1 MLPPDPIV
9 VQCSTPAFWIEK
21 LVLLDRFDSV
31 GLIREVPFH
40 RGLNIV
46 RTPATLPAQAEE
58 PAAEIGKRQNPE
70 PHSVGKTLLVRM
82 IRYSMGEECIVTG
95 EENDDLNRAC
105 PDGHLIA
112 LWWLETNPWLVIR
125 PFHSTDPKDSFCV
138 QGKDW
143 EGVFEQSIERLP
155 FSRFVKQLESVTTQ
169 GLPPIETRRGH
180 RPRWLD
186 ILGWLTRD
194 CECGYRQANDWRFAG
209 LYEKKGTDLRENSL
223 ILQWLC
229 GLMGQDE
236 AEKRANHWQLLSLL
250 QQSVQKAESS
260 ERQLKHLLESI
271 SEELKKPEPDEITF
285 ELQDPT
291 KLFQY
296 QAKPRDILESLNSI
310 GNEET
315 QKAKAAVDRLEEAIK
330 EVSRK
335 LATTNESYNKK
346 VGELSSVTDAI
357 KRRQLG
363 GKHGEHINRCLEL
376 DPKGQ
381 CKLKTEF
388 DNDSEIAKCLTKL
401 SSDGDLT
408 ERKTL
413 LEQETKSLGDE
424 VKALEQEAENLDAEL
439 TAARNSQLAQVE
451 KLGKS
456 IGKWERLLDE
466 AIKLDEAQS
475 QLSAASKS
483 ATELEKETTSSNQ
496 IMESIRQ
503 SPSEQVRSKQFTRFY
518 VELLCQIFGS
528 EATGT
533 IQVSGNGLEP
543 KPDKTLMPRG
553 RARSAMASVIAFDL
567 GAVLA
572 SMCGVGNHPRFL
584 IHDSP
589 REGEMIMTF
598 FRRIFQAA
606 IWMQSLTDTEPSFQY
621 IVTTADAPI
630 EYSQIATKPTCIVLS
645 GDDRLL
651 KRKY

>member
-1 MLPPDPIV
+1 
-9 VQCSTPAFWIEK
+9 
-21 LVLLDRFDSV
+21 LDRFDSE
-31 GLIREVPFH
+31 GLIREVLFH

-46 RTPATLPAQAEE
+46 RTPANAPAQAGE
-58 PAAEIGKRQNPE
+58 PAAEIGNRQNPE

-95 EENDDLNRAC
+95 EENDDLKRAC

-143 EGVFEQSIERLP
+143 EGVFEQSIERIP
-155 FSRFVKQLESVTTQ
+155 FSKFVKQLESVTTQ
-169 GLPPIETRRGH
+169 GLPSIESRRGH

-194 CECGYRQANDWRFAG
+194 CECGYRQANDWRFPG

-236 AEKRANHWQLLSLL
+236 AEQRTKHWHLLSQH

-271 SEELKKPEPDEITF
+271 SEELKKPEPDHTTF

-296 QAKPRDILESLNSI
+296 QAKPRNILDSLNAI
-310 GNEET
+310 GNDET
-315 QKAKAAVDRLEEAIK
+315 QKARAEVQRHERIIEE
-330 EVSRK
+330 VNQK
-335 LATTNESYNKK
+335 LVTARATYNKK
-346 VGELSSVTDAI
+346 AGELSEVTGTI
-357 KRRQLG
+357 RRRELG
-363 GKHGEHINRCLEL
+363 GKHGEHISRCLEL

-401 SSDGDLT
+401 STDGDLI

-413 LEQETKSLGDE
+413 LEQETKSLGNE
-424 VKALEQEAENLDAEL
+424 VKALEQKAENLDAEV
-439 TAARNSQLAQVE
+439 TTARNSQLEQVE

-483 ATELEKETTSSNQ
+483 ATELDEEMKQSNQ
-496 IMESIRQ
+496 MMESIRQ
-503 SPSEQVRSKQFTRFY
+503 LQSEQARSKQFTRYY

-533 IQVSGNGLEP
+533 IHVSGNGLDP
-543 KPDKTLMPRG
+543 KPDKALMPRG

-606 IWMQSLTDTEPSFQY
+606 IWMQSLAISEPAFQY
-621 IVTTADAPI
+621 IVTTADAPP
-630 EYSQIATKPTCIVLS
+630 EYAVSDASPTCLVLS
-645 GDDRLL
+645 GTDRLL
-651 KRKY
+651 KRRY

>member
-1 MLPPDPIV
+1 
-9 VQCSTPAFWIEK
+9 
-21 LVLLDRFDSV
+21 LDRFDSV

>member
-1 MLPPDPIV
+1 LLPPDPIV
-9 VQCSTPAFWIEK
+9 VQCSTPAFWIGK
-21 LVLLDRFDSV
+21 LVLLDRFDSA

-46 RTPATLPAQAEE
+46 RTPATASAQTGE
-58 PAAEIGKRQNPE
+58 PAAEIGIRQNPE

-95 EENDDLNRAC
+95 EENDDLKRAC

-112 LWWLETNPWLVIR
+112 LWWLEANPWLVIR
-125 PFHSTDPKDSFCV
+125 PFQSTDPKDSFCV

-143 EGVFEQSIERLP
+143 KDVFEQSIERLP
-155 FSRFVKQLESVTTQ
+155 FSKFVKQLESVTTQ

-194 CECGYRQANDWRFAG
+194 CECGYRQANDWRFPG

-236 AEKRANHWQLLSLL
+236 AEQRTKHWQLLSQH

-271 SEELKKPEPDEITF
+271 SEELKKPEPDETAF

-315 QKAKAAVDRLEEAIK
+315 QKAKAEVQRLERTIE
-330 EVSRK
+330 EVNRK
-335 LATTNESYNKK
+335 LVTSRATYNKK
-346 VGELSSVTDAI
+346 EGELSGVADTI
-357 KRRQLG
+357 RRRQLG
-363 GKHGEHINRCLEL
+363 GKHGEHISRCLEL

-408 ERKTL
+408 ERKTV
-413 LEQETKSLGDE
+413 LEQETKSLGNE
-424 VKALEQEAENLDAEL
+424 VKALELEAENLDAEL
-439 TAARNSQLAQVE
+439 TSGRNSQLEKVE

-466 AIKLDEAQS
+466 AIKLNEAQS
-475 QLSAASKS
+475 QLSATSKS
-483 ATELEKETTSSNQ
+483 ATDLDEETKSSNL

-503 SPSEQVRSKQFTRFY
+503 SPLEQVRTKQFSRYY

-533 IQVSGNGLEP
+533 IQVSGNGLDP

-598 FRRIFQAA
+598 FRRIFESAL
-606 IWMQSLTDTEPSFQY
+606 WMGRLSDGQPAFQY
-621 IVTTADAPI
+621 IVTTADAPQ
-630 EYSQIATKPTCIVLS
+630 EYSISNTPPTCMVLS

-651 KRKY
+651 KRRY